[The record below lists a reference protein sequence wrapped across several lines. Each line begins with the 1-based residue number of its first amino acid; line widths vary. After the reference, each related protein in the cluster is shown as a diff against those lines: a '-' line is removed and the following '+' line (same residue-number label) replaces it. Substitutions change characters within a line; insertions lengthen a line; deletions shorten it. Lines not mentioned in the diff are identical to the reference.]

1 MNYIDLLRH
10 LAFVR
15 CSHSVGDITSLPRK
29 NKQSQFT
36 HFLKTFF
43 LLAFVMV
50 MGVSSAWGQTSHGKA
65 EITSAPS
72 SQGWFLIKN
81 EGNVK
86 AWSYETGTL
95 GGYTTLD
102 SKVYIKL
109 NDTGY
114 FKLRIAKGS
123 VVAGDILRVDCA
135 GFYNQESTLGFYVE
149 GSNSTVSESVSART
163 AIIDYTLKASDIRND
178 ADDTNYDMITIKRL
192 SYAVC
197 YHSFE
202 ILRTHFT
209 VTYSA
214 NDASWGT
221 VSAKVG
227 STSLPSGSSVNPG
240 TQVTFTATPSSSNYL
255 TWGWSG
261 ASTAYSN
268 STTVTVNSDISIT
281 HNFTPG
287 IKFNAY
293 TNDGTYGN
301 VIITRGGQSA
311 TSFHVTPWPGEVT
324 FKATATDNGIFEGWY
339 SNVECT
345 ELVSTEA
352 TLTYTNADVILQNTG
367 TVNRWAKFKEKITH
381 PDVSCVNKT
390 INLSKI
396 KPFGDLTYS
405 YSGSG
410 SASVTINSVAHEYA
424 NGLTIEFAN
433 PQNMTHV
440 KTITINGG
448 IQFGD
453 IPFSDGTNNYW
464 PDQSF
469 ADGKTVITLNNDSR
483 FSAIRTI
490 NLRTRNAGA
499 QTFSISSIEI
509 EYDHTPAKPQ
519 LIGNT
524 TATMVIPE
532 GKTLT
537 LSADDKDNTF
547 WRQYDAIN
555 SYTQIT
561 TKIPT
566 SEYNT
571 PVRAITGLTS
581 GTYYFAAERGRS
593 CETGEHWHAAEKTWV
608 TVEVEPVGTMPTE
621 LDLIK
626 QPIYGQNH
634 TSMAKEYIAIAN
646 LKASNGEDV
655 PGWGVTSVTGTD
667 YKNTTDDKSTTD
679 ETTKQKIAYVL
690 GGHDYK
696 VNSENGLCISQW
708 GRAGLIEGQAALPT
722 RATLMFKAAGTM
734 DFFILANNKATKVNN
749 EENSDRRHIKV
760 WYTNDQ
766 NLDGNGNRKLMAF
779 KCANDNTNNDFWFNH
794 ERGED
799 NSNGFQPLKV
809 GVRLQHLGADGTCNV
824 FITYEDDAK
833 DENVWIKGV
842 LVKRPDLSVTIGRTD
857 KLFYSGDTPSHNNC
871 KVTPY
876 GENHPYIWDLSTSGF
891 EARNTVSSS
900 KEQKVNEY
908 DGRTYICGE
917 YGGAQL
923 MDHLLIFSDG
933 MGDAKARFD
942 ATNGAGKEYIE
953 FASPTKYS
961 GTNTYD
967 QPQSGFD
974 QDRRSFN
981 PILTNGLK
989 VNVTGS
995 GWFTISCAAPNGKV
1009 KMRVLS
1015 STNGGNTYMNVLREF
1030 EVDQS
1035 SSNTD
1040 WKTFRVYLKAHQ
1052 EKDGAQGFWDG
1063 SVKSG
1068 QIDPEQTQ
1076 MSLYVVFDAISG
1088 ETYTGGS
1095 AQLNIHELQWINEM
1109 PADYVFQQEEDP
1121 RLLNS
1126 LQSIVS
1132 NGTASAPGLYWQAG
1146 TDLVEAKKSLT
1157 PTGGGVYNSAYNS
1170 AGSDD
1175 RANGQ
1180 HSASG
1185 SDYQWNVAAAAH
1197 TTGHT
1202 EVDYASTYGTTID
1215 YTGFSHAYN
1224 PSLANSTEAE
1234 NSHKNNEFA
1243 IPISGSF
1250 FRFMPMKNQ
1259 FISAHIVPTPD
1270 KNSDSSEKTEK
1281 IYVLDETG
1289 KPIPYISGADMT
1301 NAASITT
1308 DAREHG
1314 WVSAASGA
1322 TYDSADKCFNPTA
1335 NTAIRID
1342 FAALAGKEYF
1352 IVSDDGKIS
1361 LARMQV
1367 TGNEAKA
1374 AMEEIDS
1381 SVTLTDG
1388 GTTNASAISTAMS
1401 GTARY
1406 ASESKSITLT
1416 RTFQANK
1423 WASLVLPFS
1432 LNEKKFKEIFGDE
1445 AKCIHFTDLNVATN
1459 TVHLT
1464 HHFYE
1469 MIVAGRP
1476 VFICPSVDVTNP
1488 TFSDVTLQA
1497 STVTNTTTPH
1507 GFEFVASYDNST
1519 INKNDLYLNNDNKI
1533 KYLTEA
1539 TYYPG
1544 MRSFIKTPAYYDPA
1558 TGTSSIASAS
1568 TRAILVDYAGMNLTS
1583 TTGIEELIY
1592 QEFGE
1597 DAVLVTVS
1605 TPIYDVNG
1613 YVVGVG
1619 RDLESLPTGIYFV
1632 NGKKYVVK

>member
-1 MNYIDLLRH
+1 MNSFNLLRH

-29 NKQSQFT
+29 NKQSQIT

-50 MGVSSAWGQTSHGKA
+50 MGVSSAWGATLNATFGTPAGNGSWDPSSKVYSWTQGTNNLMPVFTFSNGELANYTSLHLTTTGYTSGQEYRVCFMKGTVPVGTIAFYSEGPKDLVFANRDETKNLNLSEITSIQFGGASTSGSIGIDPSTVYLEGPTVYTVTFGPNTAGWGTVTAKRLDTNA
-65 EITSAPS
+65 EITSG
-72 SQGWFLIKN
+72 SQ
-81 EGNVK
+81 V
-86 AWSYETGTL
+86 
-95 GGYTTLD
+95 
-102 SKVYIKL
+102 
-109 NDTGY
+109 
-114 FKLRIAKGS
+114 
-123 VVAGDILRVDCA
+123 
-135 GFYNQESTLGFYVE
+135 
-149 GSNSTVSESVSART
+149 
-163 AIIDYTLKASDIRND
+163 
-178 ADDTNYDMITIKRL
+178 
-192 SYAVC
+192 
-197 YHSFE
+197 
-202 ILRTHFT
+202 
-209 VTYSA
+209 
-214 NDASWGT
+214 
-221 VSAKVG
+221 
-227 STSLPSGSSVNPG
+227 PSGTN
-240 TQVTFTATPSSSNYL
+240 VTFTATPASSEYL
-255 TWGWSG
+255 TWGWEG

-287 IKFNAY
+287 IKLNAF
-293 TNDGTYGN
+293 TNNSTYGN

-311 TSFHVTPWPGEVT
+311 TSFHVTPWPDVVT

-339 SNVECT
+339 SNVDCT
-345 ELVSTEA
+345 QLVSTEA
-352 TLTYTNADVILQNTG
+352 TLTYNNDDAILRNPG
-367 TVNRWAKFKEKITH
+367 TVNRWAKFTEKITH
-381 PDVSCVNKT
+381 PDVNCESHT
-390 INLSKI
+390 INLAKI
-396 KPFGDLTYS
+396 KPFGNLTYS

-410 SASVTINSVAHEYA
+410 NASVTINGVAGQYD

-453 IPFSDGTNNYW
+453 IPFSDGTDSFW
-464 PDQSF
+464 PTQSF
-469 ADGKTVITLNNDSR
+469 ANEKTVITLNNNPAY
-483 FSAIRTI
+483 SAIRTI
-490 NLRTRNAGA
+490 KLRTGLAPA
-499 QTFSISSIEI
+499 QTFTISSIVI
-509 EYDHTPAKPQ
+509 EYDHTPATPK
-519 LIGNT
+519 LTGNT
-524 TATMVIPE
+524 TATMVIPV

-537 LSADDKDNTF
+537 LSADNVDNTF

-555 SYTQIT
+555 GTQVY
-561 TKIPT
+561 TKIP
-566 SEYNT
+566 SDEYSK
-571 PVRAITGLTS
+571 PVREITGLTS
-581 GTYYFAAERGRS
+581 GTYYFAAERLKN
-593 CETGEHWHAAEKTWV
+593 CEFSKTHFAERTWV
-608 TVEVEPVGTMPTE
+608 TVEVEPAGTIPTE
-621 LDLIK
+621 LAQIK
-626 QPIYGQNH
+626 QPIYGANH
-634 TSMAKEYIAIAN
+634 AAMAKEYLAIAN
-646 LKASNGEDV
+646 LTASDNS
-655 PGWGVTSVTGTD
+655 TVTGWNVDSATGT
-667 YKNTTDDKSTTD
+667 NTQQTTDDNVSAETD
-679 ETTKQKIAYVL
+679 KNKIAYVL
-690 GGHDYK
+690 GNHSYT
-696 VNSENGLCISQW
+696 VNPTDGLCISQH
-708 GRAGLIEGQAALPT
+708 GRAGLVENQTELPT

-734 DFFILANNKATKVNN
+734 DFYILANNKATVVDGIA
-749 EENSDRRHIKV
+749 NSDRRHIKV

-794 ERGED
+794 ERRED
-799 NSNGFQPLKV
+799 NSNGYQPLKV

-833 DENVWIKGV
+833 DDNVWIKGV

-857 KLFYSGDTPSHNNC
+857 KLFYSGTTPSHDNC

-876 GENHPYIWDLSTSGF
+876 GENQPYVWNLSTSGF
-891 EARNTVSSS
+891 EAMNASSQVH
-900 KEQKVNEY
+900 KENQY

-933 MGDAKARFD
+933 KGDAKARFD

-961 GTNTYD
+961 GKNTYD
-967 QPQSGFD
+967 QAQSGFD

-1052 EKDGAQGFWDG
+1052 EKDGTQGFWDG

-1068 QIDPEQTQ
+1068 QIDPEHTQ

-1121 RLLNS
+1121 RLLSS

-1157 PTGGGVYNSAYNS
+1157 PTGGGEYNSAYNS

-1180 HSASG
+1180 PSASG
-1185 SDYQWNVAAAAH
+1185 IDYQWNVAAAAH

-1224 PSLANSTEAE
+1224 PSLAISTEAE

-1301 NAASITT
+1301 NASSVTT

-1322 TYDSADKCFNPTA
+1322 TYNSTDKCFIPTA
-1335 NTAIRID
+1335 NTAICIN

-1352 IVSDDGKIS
+1352 IVSNDGKIS

-1374 AMEEIDS
+1374 AVEEIS
-1381 SVTLTDG
+1381 EAVTLTDG
-1388 GTTNASAISTAMS
+1388 GTTNASAISAAMS
-1401 GTARY
+1401 GTGRY
-1406 ASESKSITLT
+1406 ASSSKAITLT

-1445 AKCIHFTDLNVATN
+1445 AKCIHFTDLDVATK

-1476 VFICPSVDVTNP
+1476 VFICPSVDVVNP

-1519 INKNDLYLNNDNKI
+1519 INKNDLYLNNNNEI
-1533 KYLTEA
+1533 KYLTA
-1539 TYYPG
+1539 DNTYPG

-1632 NGKKYVVK
+1632 NGKKYIVK